1 MKTETAPEYVTKF
14 GRISTL
20 TDKPTHYCPGCEHGV
35 ITRLIGNALN
45 ELEIREKS
53 VMVVSVG
60 CSALAHEYV
69 NVDSI
74 QAPHG
79 RAPAVMSGLK
89 RVRPDLITFSVQGD
103 GDGVSIGLLELIYAA
118 NRGEPISV
126 FLVNNG
132 IYGMTGGQMAPTTP
146 EGMITSTTPYGR
158 DLQKTGPPMDISK
171 ILAALERPAY
181 VKRILLPVTPLQRS
195 DIYSSRGVMES
206 INAVKNSFKVQM
218 MGGFS
223 FVEFI
228 STCSV
233 NWKMPILE
241 SKQYAAEVLAKVFP
255 PGLFKDKFGVEKLS

>member
-1 MKTETAPEYVTKF
+1 LETEAASQYLTKL
-14 GRISTL
+14 GGIPAL
-20 TDKPTHYCPGCEHGV
+20 TDKPTHYCPGCEHGI

-45 ELEIREKS
+45 DLGIREKT

-60 CSALAHEYV
+60 CSALAHEYI

-103 GDGVSIGLLELIYAA
+103 GDCISIGLLELIYAA

-146 EGMITSTTPYGR
+146 EGMVTATTPYGR
-158 DLQKTGPPMDISK
+158 DLRTTGPPMDISK
-171 ILAALERPAY
+171 MLAGLERPAY
-181 VKRILLPVTPLQRS
+181 VKRILLPIMPLQRS
-195 DIYSSRGVMES
+195 DLYSSRGIMES
-206 INAVKNSFKVQM
+206 ANAIRNSFKVQM

-233 NWKMPILE
+233 NWKMSILD
-241 SKQYAAEVLAKVFP
+241 SKRYAVEVLAKVFP
-255 PGLFKDKFGVEKLS
+255 PRLFKDKFGLEKQT